1 MAMSVPQQHQALV
14 QTAYAQPLEVK
25 TVPTPQVTSGSALVK
40 TLYTPIVS
48 YTKEVVYGTRK
59 YLYPTPFVFG
69 PSGFGRVVALG
80 PDSTSL
86 ELGQLVYVD
95 SVIRSRNDPSDM
107 LLLGTTHCGTEGSS
121 KLQRDVWRNGTSAD
135 YVSVPL
141 ENVFPLNEEV
151 LIHKL
156 EYRLQE
162 LAMMSRFLVPYGG
175 LVDINLRVGKTIIV
189 TPATGAFSG
198 AAVALAVAMG
208 ATVIAMGHN
217 ESALLELTK
226 RFGDRVKTV
235 RITNDV
241 ALDTQALKDVA
252 SGPIGA
258 VLELSPPASA
268 QSTHIQSAILA
279 LRHGGRV
286 SLMGG
291 ITENYSMPIRTI
303 MRKDITLKGKWMY
316 ERVDILSFIRLVE
329 SGVLNVGAKVGLSI
343 VGEYTLS
350 DWEEALDKA
359 SQEARW
365 DAGVIFKIGEADS
378 S

>member
-1 MAMSVPQQHQALV
+1 MAMLVPQQHQALV

-25 TVPTPQVTSGSALVK
+25 TVPTPQVASGSALVK

-48 YTKEVVYGTRK
+48 YTKEVVYGIRK

-69 PSGFGRVVALG
+69 PSGVGRVVALG

-95 SVIRSRNDPSDM
+95 SVIRSRNDPSDI
-107 LLLGTTHCGTEGSS
+107 S

-156 EYRLQE
+156 GYRLQE

-175 LVDINLRVGKTIIV
+175 LVDINLRVGETIIV

-208 ATVIAMGHN
+208 ATVIAMGRN

-226 RFGDRVKTV
+226 GFGDRVKTV
-235 RITNDV
+235 QITNDV
-241 ALDTQALKDVA
+241 AIDTQALKDVA
-252 SGPIGA
+252 SGPIDA
-258 VLELSPPASA
+258 VLELSPPAA
-268 QSTHIQSAILA
+268 AKSTHIESAVLA

-303 MRKDITLKGKWMY
+303 MRKDIMLKGKWMY

-329 SGVLNVGAKVGLSI
+329 SGVLNIGAKGGLSI
-343 VGEYTLS
+343 VGEYKLS

-365 DAGVIFKIGEADS
+365 DASVIFKLGEADVS
-378 S
+378 